1 MKTLKRVVVLMLI
14 AAIPAFASGQD
25 KKKDVETVKYST
37 SIDCNNCVNKIM
49 TNLVHEKGISDVKC
63 DLKTK
68 EVTVTYKKTRN
79 SPEEIKKA
87 LEKLGFTAKV
97 VKDEKAEAIKRKKK

>member
-1 MKTLKRVVVLMLI
+1 MKKVKRVLVLLLI
-14 AAIPAFASGQD
+14 AAIPVFASGQD

-37 SIDCNNCVNKIM
+37 SIDCDNCVNKIM

-68 EVTVTYKKTRN
+68 EVSVTFKKTKN

-97 VKDEKAEAIKRKKK
+97 IKGGETEAIIKK